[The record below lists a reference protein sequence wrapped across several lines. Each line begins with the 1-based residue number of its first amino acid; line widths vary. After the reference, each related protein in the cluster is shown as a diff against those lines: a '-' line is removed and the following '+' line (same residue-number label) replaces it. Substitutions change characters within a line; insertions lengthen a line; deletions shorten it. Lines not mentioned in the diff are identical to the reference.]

1 MTSFKYSIAE
11 LFQDDWTLCVCVKI
25 TLFELKSANQVK
37 KTHTHTLILCL
48 DNSMH
53 CKLAR
58 LKLKRRNKIKIKYLI
73 VVIIAFNLNINA
85 FSLRCYY
92 RLKLKGGPELLP
104 DTVTQ
109 KVRFTTLSCLNRM
122 FNASWVR
129 NWIQS
134 GVW

>member
-25 TLFELKSANQVK
+25 TLFELKSANQLK

-58 LKLKRRNKIKIKYLI
+58 LKLKRRNKIKYLI